1 MKLLISY
8 SKPTEE
14 IIEVPKKYEF
24 KFLKDEDDWT
34 DEEWELNDEWCD
46 KIRAD
51 MAEEEALIEEYFKD
65 SEADRVISEMK
76 EFP

>member
-14 IIEVPKKYEF
+14 IVEVPKKYEF

-34 DEEWELNDEWCD
+34 DEEWNLNDEWCD
-46 KIRAD
+46 KMCEQYGEYDI
-51 MAEEEALIEEYFKD
+51 EEEIE
-65 SEADRVISEMK
+65 
-76 EFP
+76 